1 MKNFIIVFV
10 VLFCVLASEAKD
22 GFKIIDIEKGS
33 IYQKVGLKKGDV
45 ITQINGVK
53 LKSIEEFTAIWSEF
67 KNGQKAELS
76 IERNGKAKTL
86 IYTIN

>member
-1 MKNFIIVFV
+1 MKSFLIAFAVF
-10 VLFCVLASEAKD
+10 FCIFVSNAKD
-22 GFKIIDIEKGS
+22 GFKIIDIQKGS
-33 IYQKVGLKKGDV
+33 IYQKIGLKKGDV

-67 KNGQKAELS
+67 KNGQKAELT
-76 IERNGKAKTL
+76 IERGGKAKTL